1 MRRTFRFTAMAAA
14 AMVLMVATTES
25 ALADN
30 AVADGDDATPVAA
43 NGLSLGTVCINSS
56 THEQALVAVSRNG
69 SATGTN
75 TFANSAQ
82 LTVSVQ
88 SASGSGLSAAMD
100 TTSIGLPSS
109 WTTLTNNTMSDP
121 VSSTVN
127 FVAGSSPGSFS
138 GTVVYAV
145 SGRNTS
151 GTAISRTGQLAVSAT
166 VSDTGACAPAAPD
179 TTPPTVTV
187 SFPAP
192 VSGQNGWFS
201 ASDVVPVVGTVTAS
215 DASNVTD
222 ISCTGAALSGVTGY
236 GTSTASGTLTVSGD
250 GAHDVACTATDGA
263 SNMGDAAGSANT
275 ATVKV
280 DTTPPSFSA
289 SLDPSSPAASG
300 WYNIAT
306 GAPTVAFTCSD
317 DTSGLAGDCPTS
329 YTFGEGTDQAYG
341 QTIYDNAG
349 NAATAGVDGVEVDL
363 TAPTTV
369 FDHQSP
375 AANGSGWNN
384 TDVTLYWDCADDL
397 SGPVDTAVSTT
408 VTGEGAGLSGTGTC
422 YDAAGNSSDDTEQV
436 NIDETPPTVSVT
448 GVTEGASYVLGDVPT
463 AGCSTT
469 DSLSG
474 VATPATVSVTGGT
487 SNGTGTFTATCA
499 GGTDLA
505 GNAAPPVAVSYTVDY
520 HFSGFL
526 APVNNPATVN
536 TGKAGRTY
544 PVKWQLTDASGNYI
558 NALSAVQGI
567 SYKQTSCSAYT
578 NDSTDALESTVT
590 GGTSLRYDSTAN
602 QYVYNWAT
610 PSKGCY
616 TIFVTF
622 DSGQVADAYFNLS

>member
-1 MRRTFRFTAMAAA
+1 MRRTFRLTAMAAA
-14 AMVLMVATTES
+14 AVVLMVATTES

-56 THEQALVAVSRNG
+56 TQEQALVAVSRNG
-69 SATGTN
+69 GAAGTN
-75 TFANSAQ
+75 TFANGAQ

-100 TTSIGLPSS
+100 QTSIGLPSD
-109 WTTLTNNTMSDP
+109 WTTLANNTMSDP
-121 VSSTVN
+121 VSSTVT
-127 FVAGSSPGSFS
+127 FVAGSSPGAFS
-138 GTVVYAV
+138 GSVTYAV
-145 SGRNTS
+145 SGQNTS
-151 GTAISRTGQLAVSAT
+151 GATITRTGSLAVSAT
-166 VSDTGACAPAAPD
+166 VSDTGACAPAPPD

-192 VSGQNGWFS
+192 VSGQNGWFN

-222 ISCTGAALSGVTGY
+222 ISCSGAALSDVTGY
-236 GTSTASGTLTVSGD
+236 GASTASGTLTVSGD
-250 GAHDVACTATDGA
+250 GTHEVACSATDGA
-263 SNMGDAAGSANT
+263 ANTGYAAGSENT
-275 ATVKV
+275 ATVKI

-306 GAPTVAFTCSD
+306 GAPAVAFTCSD
-317 DTSGLAGDCPTS
+317 ATSGLAGECPTS
-329 YTFGEGTDQAYG
+329 YPFGEGSDQTYN

-349 NAATAGVDGVEVDL
+349 NAATAGVDGISVDL
-363 TAPTTV
+363 TAPTIV

-375 AANGSGWNN
+375 AANGYGWNN
-384 TDVTLYWDCADDL
+384 TDVNLYWDCADGL
-397 SGPVDTAVSTT
+397 SGPVDTTVSTT
-408 VTGEGAGLSGTGTC
+408 VTEEGAGLSGTGTC
-422 YDAAGNSSDDTEQV
+422 YDAAGNSSGDTEQV
-436 NIDETPPTVSVT
+436 NIDQTPPTVSVT
-448 GVTEGASYVLGDVPT
+448 GVTDGASYVLGDVPT

-474 VATPATVSVTGGT
+474 VDASATVSVTGGT
-487 SNGTGTFTATCA
+487 SNGSGTFTATCA
-499 GGTDLA
+499 GGTDRA
-505 GNAAPPVAVSYTVDY
+505 GNLAPPVDVSYTVDY

-526 APVNNPATVN
+526 APVNNPTTVN

-558 NALSAVQGI
+558 SALSAVQGV

-578 NDSTDALESTVT
+578 DDSTDALESAVT

-616 TIFVTF
+616 TIFVTL